1 MDEDFAFFLENFGP
15 AFDRREVPEA
25 SLNRYRGKLPEQMLA
40 YWQEHGWCGYAEG
53 LFWTVNPEDYEALV
67 DMLLEGTELAE
78 QDRFHVLAKGAF
90 GRLYLWGE
98 ATAGSLIIETYL
110 LRYRFKVRENLQ
122 RDLNFA
128 AKFFFSTKKRDIN
141 DFSDYFEPAL
151 KKFGRLAYDELY
163 GFVPAYPL
171 GGSLEFNTLQRL
183 KDVEHLMFLAQLDRL
198 ESYNFP
204 PFPEV
209 ADLIR

>member
-1 MDEDFAFFLENFGP
+1 MDDNFAFFLENFGP

-25 SLNRYRGKLPEQMLA
+25 SLNRYRDKLPEQMLA

-53 LFWTVNPEDYEALV
+53 LFWTVNPEDYEELV
-67 DMLLEGTELAE
+67 DMLLEGTELAD

-90 GRLYLWGE
+90 GALYLWGE
-98 ATAGSLIIETYL
+98 ATADSLIIDTYL
-110 LRYRFKVRENLQ
+110 LRYSFRVRESSQ

-128 AKFFFSTKKRDIN
+128 AKFFFGTRKRDIN
-141 DFSDYFEPAL
+141 DVEDYFQPAL
-151 KKFGRLAYDELY
+151 KKLGRLAHDEIY

-171 GGSLEFNTLQRL
+171 AGSLEFNNLQRL
-183 KDVEHLMFLAQLDRL
+183 KDVEHLMFLAQLDSL

>member
-25 SLNRYRGKLPEQMLA
+25 SLNRYRDKLPEQMLA

-53 LFWTVNPEDYEALV
+53 LFWTVNPEDYEELV

-98 ATAGSLIIETYL
+98 ATAGSLTIDTCL
-110 LRYRFKVRENLQ
+110 LRYSFNPRENLQ
-122 RDLNFA
+122 KDLNFA
-128 AKFFFSTKKRDIN
+128 AKFFS
-141 DFSDYFEPAL
+141 A
-151 KKFGRLAYDELY
+151 
-163 GFVPAYPL
+163 
-171 GGSLEFNTLQRL
+171 
-183 KDVEHLMFLAQLDRL
+183 L
-198 ESYNFP
+198 ESGT
-204 PFPEV
+204 
-209 ADLIR
+209 